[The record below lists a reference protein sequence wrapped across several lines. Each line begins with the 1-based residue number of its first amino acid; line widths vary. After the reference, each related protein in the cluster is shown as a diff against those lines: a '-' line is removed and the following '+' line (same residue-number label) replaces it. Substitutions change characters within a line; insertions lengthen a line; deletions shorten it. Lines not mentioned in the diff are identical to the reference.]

1 MRKPRPNQ
9 NEVFPMKLTGT
20 RATRFLDNPS
30 SDTIGILLFGP
41 DRGLVKTRSAAL
53 ALKFMP
59 NADDA
64 FGTTILTADDL
75 SSDPARLADEMS
87 ALSLLGD
94 DRLVRLRLDHER
106 NGAAISKLIKQ
117 FDTEP
122 DKAEAKLIIEA
133 GDMTPRSPIR
143 KACEAA
149 GRFVSIGCYPASA
162 KDLAEQIKTTLS
174 DLNIGI
180 EGDALELW
188 GPLLEGD
195 HALAANEIE
204 KMALYK
210 GYGKAAGAVV
220 TLADIRAIAAGGQS
234 ASIETIV
241 MQTMSGDVEA
251 ADSSY
256 RRAMS
261 GKINPVSVLIGL
273 QRHLLR
279 LVEASMAL
287 ESGENMGQAL
297 RSLRPPVFSMQ
308 EDLFR
313 RHLSLW
319 PLTMLR
325 RALLQSQKAERE
337 IKTAASPTE
346 AIMGR
351 LILALASY
359 AGKRT

>member
-1 MRKPRPNQ
+1 
-9 NEVFPMKLTGT
+9 MKLTGT
-20 RATRFLDNPS
+20 RAARFLDKPPS
-30 SDTIGILLFGP
+30 DIIGVLFFGP
-41 DRGLVKTRSAAL
+41 DRGLVKSRSATL
-53 ALKFMP
+53 SQKFMP
-59 NADDA
+59 NDDA

-117 FDTEP
+117 FDTDP

-133 GDMTPRSPIR
+133 GDMTPRSAIR

-149 GRFVSIGCYPASA
+149 GHFAAIGCYAASA
-162 KDLAEQIKTTLS
+162 KDLAEQVRSTLS
-174 DLNIGI
+174 EHNIGI
-180 EGDALELW
+180 DPDALEHW
-188 GPLLEGD
+188 VPLLEGD

-210 GYGKAAGAVV
+210 GYGKNPNASVS
-220 TLADIRAIAAGGQS
+220 LSDIRAVAAGGQS
-234 ASIETIV
+234 ASIDSIV
-241 MQTMSGDVEA
+241 MQTMSGEVET
-251 ADSSY
+251 ADASY

-279 LVEASMAL
+279 LIEASMAL

-325 RALLQSQKAERE
+325 RALIQSQKAERE
-337 IKTAASPTE
+337 IKTAAAPTE

>member
-1 MRKPRPNQ
+1 MR
-9 NEVFPMKLTGT
+9 LTGT
-20 RATRFLDNPS
+20 RAARFLDKPPS
-30 SDTIGILLFGP
+30 DIVGVLFFGP
-41 DRGLVKTRSAAL
+41 DRGLVKSRSAAL
-53 ALKFMP
+53 TQKFMP
-59 NADDA
+59 NEDDA

-122 DKAEAKLIIEA
+122 EKAEAKLIIEA
-133 GDMTPRSPIR
+133 GDMTPRSAIR
-143 KACEAA
+143 KTCEAA
-149 GRFVSIGCYPASA
+149 GHFAAVGCYAASA
-162 KDLAEQIKTTLS
+162 KDLSEQVKTTLS
-174 DLNIGI
+174 EHNIDI
-180 EGDALELW
+180 DPDALEHW
-188 GPLLEGD
+188 VPLLEGD
-195 HALAANEIE
+195 HALASNEIE

-210 GYGKAAGAVV
+210 GFGKVPDAVV

-234 ASIETIV
+234 ASIDSIV
-241 MQTMSGDVEA
+241 MQTMSGEVDT
-251 ADSSY
+251 ADASY

-279 LVEASMAL
+279 LIEASMAL
-287 ESGENMGQAL
+287 ESGETMGQAL

-325 RALLQSQKAERE
+325 RALIQSQKAERE
-337 IKTAASPTE
+337 IKTAAAPTE

>member
-1 MRKPRPNQ
+1 
-9 NEVFPMKLTGT
+9 
-20 RATRFLDNPS
+20 
-30 SDTIGILLFGP
+30 
-41 DRGLVKTRSAAL
+41 
-53 ALKFMP
+53 
-59 NADDA
+59 
-64 FGTTILTADDL
+64 
-75 SSDPARLADEMS
+75 
-87 ALSLLGD
+87 
-94 DRLVRLRLDHER
+94 
-106 NGAAISKLIKQ
+106 
-117 FDTEP
+117 
-122 DKAEAKLIIEA
+122 
-133 GDMTPRSPIR
+133 MTPRSAIR

-149 GRFVSIGCYPASA
+149 GSFASIGCYAAST
-162 KDLAEQIKTTLS
+162 KDLAQQIKSTLS

-180 EGDALELW
+180 DPDALEHWL
-188 GPLLEGD
+188 PLLEGD

-204 KMALYK
+204 KMALFK

-220 TLADIRAIAAGGQS
+220 SMSDIRAVAAGGQS
-234 ASIETIV
+234 ASIDTIV
-241 MQTMSGDVEA
+241 MQTLSGDVEG

-256 RRAMS
+256 RRDMS
-261 GKINPVSVLIGL
+261 GKVNPVSVLIGL

-279 LVEASMAL
+279 LIEASMSL

-297 RSLRPPVFSMQ
+297 RSLRPPVFAMQ
-308 EDLFR
+308 KDLFR
-313 RHLSLW
+313 QHLSIW